1 MHIIVCV
8 KLIPDPEAPLH
19 HYRIA
24 DSGKKMETVQ
34 GVAPVVNPFDENAI
48 EAALQ
53 LKEAHG
59 GKVTALTVGPKSFQ
73 EALKRALRLG
83 ADDAVQV
90 DGEGGLGEPAPQ
102 VTAYLLAKAIERIG
116 AYDLVLCGR
125 QAGDWDQGQVGSLTA
140 ECLNIPCVTI
150 VRHMEVGEE
159 GVMRVQRLAEGGYEV
174 MEMPMPALLT
184 LSNEINQPRLT
195 TVAGVLR
202 ATKIKIPVWSRGDIG
217 GDPSLLE
224 SLGALTQMENL
235 YIPEVSKDCQI
246 MEGNTPEEQAAN
258 LVNSLRAQKII

>member
-8 KLIPDPEAPLH
+8 KLIPDPEAPVH

-53 LKEAHG
+53 LKEARG
-59 GKVTALTVGPKSFQ
+59 GKVTALTVGPKSFH
-73 EALKRALRLG
+73 EALKRALRMG

-90 DGEGGLGEPAPQ
+90 DGGGLGEPAPQ

-125 QAGDWDQGQVGSLTA
+125 QAGDWDQGQVGCLTA

-150 VRHMEVGEE
+150 VRYMEVRE
-159 GVMRVQRLAEGGYEV
+159 GGVLRVQRLAEGGYEL

-184 LSNEINQPRLT
+184 LSNEINRPRLT

-202 ATKIKIPVWSRGDIG
+202 ATKIRIPVWSREDIG
-217 GDPSLLE
+217 ADSNLLE
-224 SLGALTQMENL
+224 SLGALTQMEDL

-258 LVNSLRAQKII
+258 LVNSLRGQKII